1 VYKKNT
7 SIIKHIS
14 ITVIDKITQKMH
26 SQIIKRIVLLLI
38 KPINTNDPVEYC
50 REAIQMSKSPSD
62 IHNSGLQ

>member
-1 VYKKNT
+1 
-7 SIIKHIS
+7 
-14 ITVIDKITQKMH
+14 VIDKITQKMH

-50 REAIQMSKSPSD
+50 REAIQMSNSPSD